1 MWSTQA
7 SSTSSATP
15 EAIFALYADFPN
27 WKRWDTH
34 LIATTLQG
42 AFEAGSVG
50 TLQPVG
56 APAPMPFTLLAVTPN
71 QGFTDSTQLPGA
83 SVVFTHTL
91 EPTSE
96 GTRITHHCEITGEAW
111 EGYVDTLG
119 AGIAERLPST
129 VANLAK
135 LAETQSI

>member
-15 EAIFALYADFPN
+15 EAIFALYADFAN

-50 TLQPVG
+50 TLHPVG

-91 EPTSE
+91 EPVPE
-96 GTRITHHCEITGEAW
+96 GTRITHHCEIMGGAW
-111 EGYVDTLG
+111 ERYVDTLG

-129 VANLAK
+129 VAALAK
-135 LAETQSI
+135 LAAEQ

>member
-1 MWSTQA
+1 MWTTEA
-7 SSTSSATP
+7 SSISSAST

-34 LIATTLQG
+34 LEATTLHG

-50 TLQPVG
+50 TLHPIG
-56 APAPMPFTLLAVTPN
+56 APAPLPFTLLSVTPN

-83 SVVFTHTL
+83 NVVFTHTL
-91 EPTSE
+91 EKILE
-96 GTRITHHCEITGEAW
+96 GTRITHRCEIVGDAW
-111 EGYVDTLG
+111 ERYVDTLG

-135 LAETQSI
+135 LAEAQ

>member
-1 MWSTQA
+1 MWTTQG
-7 SSTSSATP
+7 SSLSSASP
-15 EAIFALYADFPN
+15 ETIFALYADFPN

-34 LIATTLQG
+34 LIATSLQG

-56 APAPMPFTLLAVTPN
+56 APTPMPFILLAVTPN
-71 QGFTDSTQLPGA
+71 QGFIDSTQLPGA
-83 SVVFTHTL
+83 TVVFTHTL
-91 EPTSE
+91 EVIPE

-111 EGYVDTLG
+111 ERYVDTLG

-129 VANLAK
+129 VENLAK
-135 LAETQSI
+135 LAEQ

>member
-7 SSTSSATP
+7 SSISSATP
-15 EAIFALYADFPN
+15 ETIFALYADFPN

-42 AFEAGSVG
+42 AFEAGSTG

-56 APAPMPFTLLAVTPN
+56 APAPMPFTLLVVTPN
-71 QGFTDSTQLPGA
+71 QGFTDSTQLPGVN
-83 SVVFTHTL
+83 VVFSHTL
-91 EPTSE
+91 EVVPE
-96 GTRITHHCEITGEAW
+96 GTRITHHCEIVGEAW
-111 EGYVDTLG
+111 ERYVDTLG

-129 VANLAK
+129 VANLAR
-135 LAETQSI
+135 LANEQ

>member
-7 SSTSSATP
+7 SSTSSAKP

-42 AFEAGSVG
+42 AFEAGGIG
-50 TLQPVG
+50 TLHPVG
-56 APAPMPFTLLAVTPN
+56 ALAPMPFTLLAVSQN

-83 SVVFTHTL
+83 TVVFTHTL
-91 EPTSE
+91 EPTFE
-96 GTRITHHCEITGEAW
+96 GTRITHRCEIIGEAW
-111 EGYVDTLG
+111 ERYVDTLG

-135 LAETQSI
+135 LAETQSM

>member
-15 EAIFALYADFPN
+15 EAIFALYADFLN

-42 AFEAGSVG
+42 AFEAGSIG
-50 TLQPVG
+50 TLHPVG
-56 APAPMPFTLLAVTPN
+56 APAPMTFTLLTVTPN
-71 QGFTDSTQLPGA
+71 QGFSDSTQLPGA
-83 SVVFTHTL
+83 SVVFTHSL
-91 EPTSE
+91 EPTAE
-96 GTRITHHCEITGEAW
+96 GTRITHRCEITGEAW
-111 EGYVDTLG
+111 ERYVDTLG

>member
-7 SSTSSATP
+7 SSISSATP

-34 LIATTLQG
+34 LIATSLQG

-50 TLQPVG
+50 TLHPVG
-56 APAPMPFTLLAVTPN
+56 TPAPMAFTLLAVTPN

-91 EPTSE
+91 EQTFE
-96 GTRITHHCEITGEAW
+96 GTRITHHCEIVGEAW
-111 EGYVDTLG
+111 ERYVDTLG
-119 AGIAERLPST
+119 AGISERLPST

-135 LAETQSI
+135 LAEQ

>member
-1 MWSTQA
+1 MWTTQA
-7 SSTSSATP
+7 SSLSKATP

-34 LIATTLQG
+34 LIATSLQG

-50 TLQPVG
+50 TLHPVG
-56 APAPMPFTLLAVTPN
+56 APAPMPFILLSVTPN
-71 QGFTDSTQLPGA
+71 QGFTDSTQLTGA

-91 EPTSE
+91 EQVPE

-111 EGYVDTLG
+111 ERYVDTLG

-129 VANLAK
+129 VENLAK
-135 LAETQSI
+135 LAAEQ